1 MDQLKVE
8 NRQVL
13 GGKMEKIYYVDDIQP
28 DRMNSANELSG
39 FNHDIASVNRPLLFE
54 LIDNK
59 TLKSPEKRAHK
70 RYRVDKDAFALIR
83 PAVAEQLNVANK
95 SMAEIACSV
104 YRSKPIRFGR
114 IDNISMGG
122 LSFHYISGEKQSDQL
137 LVLDILVAESGF
149 YLENLMFRNI
159 SDFEM
164 DDEFAI
170 NSFKIRLNRVQFQ
183 GLEPAAI
190 IKLKHFVEHYNA
202 NKDRNENRKKEKKD
216 SVFSQG

>member
-1 MDQLKVE
+1 
-8 NRQVL
+8 
-13 GGKMEKIYYVDDIQP
+13 
-28 DRMNSANELSG
+28 MNYANELSE
-39 FNHDIASVNRPLLFE
+39 FDYDLASASRSLLPE
-54 LIDNK
+54 LIDKK
-59 TLKSPEKRAHK
+59 TVRSVDQRAHP
-70 RYRVDKDAFALIR
+70 RFQVNKDAFAVVRPGPSEGIR
-83 PAVAEQLNVANK
+83 VAGGG
-95 SMAEIACSV
+95 MAGIACAV
-104 YRSKPIRFGR
+104 YRSKPVRFGR
-114 IDNISMGG
+114 INTISMGG
-122 LSFHYISGEKQSDQL
+122 LSFRYIAGQERSDPL

-190 IKLKHFVEHYNA
+190 IKLKHFVEHYNV
-202 NKDRNENRKKEKKD
+202 NKDRNENGKKEKKD